1 MRHDQISKKQSYT
14 KVDVAAVW
22 PASAQVAPLPLPEAD
37 ESLAADFRP
46 TPAAPD
52 VPAAVGG
59 LIVTSYFALIGAFT
73 LATVGSAQSIF
84 AIAIVLVFAVSFFT
98 VPRIFFAIEPKAG
111 RRPSFQ
117 TFLHQGMET
126 HTGHSGGKDAL
137 IQMMIVPVLLTFGAL
152 AMGVA
157 AAIIM

>member
-1 MRHDQISKKQSYT
+1 MRHDQINKTSSYT

-22 PASAQVAPLPLPEAD
+22 PASAQVAPPPLPEAD
-37 ESLAADFRP
+37 EAKAADFMP

-52 VPAAVGG
+52 VPASVGG
-59 LIVTSYFALIGAFT
+59 LIVASYFGLIGAFT
-73 LATVGSAQSIF
+73 LATIGSAQSIF
-84 AIAIVLVFAVSFFT
+84 AIAIVLIFALSFFT
-98 VPRIFFAIEPKAG
+98 VPRIFFAIEPAAG

-117 TFLHQGMET
+117 AFLHQGMET
-126 HTGHSGGKDAL
+126 LTGHSGGKDAL

-157 AAIIM
+157 AAILM

>member
-1 MRHDQISKKQSYT
+1 MRHDQISKKNSYT

-22 PASAQVAPLPLPEAD
+22 PASVQVAPLPLPEAD
-37 ESLAADFRP
+37 ERPMADFSP

-52 VPAAVGG
+52 VPGAVGG
-59 LIVTSYFALIGAFT
+59 LIVASYFALIGAFT

-98 VPRIFFAIEPKAG
+98 VPRIFFAVEPKAG

-117 TFLHQGMET
+117 AFLHQGMQT
-126 HTGHSGGKDAL
+126 LTGHCAGKDAL

-157 AAIIM
+157 AAFLI